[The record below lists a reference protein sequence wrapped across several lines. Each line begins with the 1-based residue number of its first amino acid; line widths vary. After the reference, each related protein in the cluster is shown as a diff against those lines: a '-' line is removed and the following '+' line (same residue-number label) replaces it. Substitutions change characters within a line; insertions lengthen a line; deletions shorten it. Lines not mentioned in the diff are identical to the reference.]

1 MKGTPSHFSNVHQIT
16 DFESHAKVH
25 NDVIKARKVVVM
37 GSTFEAYNLAN
48 AIRSYLNTVGLKS
61 VKVTLF
67 EDDQR
72 ELQRTFGTQ
81 VAGRII
87 REMNKQGLKVIRNA
101 TMLGMHGDH
110 K

>member
-1 MKGTPSHFSNVHQIT
+1 VHQIT